1 MSFSRLVSEARLQV
15 AASHLC
21 DGNGPGL
28 AEIAF
33 LAGFSD
39 QAHFARTFS
48 RAVGVTPSSYRANF
62 GQQQFRKGPADEAHR
77 SSEHIDCCLP
87 DLHRKC
93 CHPGT
98 WG

>member
-62 GQQQFRKGPADEAHR
+62 GQQQFRKESGR
-77 SSEHIDCCLP
+77 
-87 DLHRKC
+87 
-93 CHPGT
+93 
-98 WG
+98 